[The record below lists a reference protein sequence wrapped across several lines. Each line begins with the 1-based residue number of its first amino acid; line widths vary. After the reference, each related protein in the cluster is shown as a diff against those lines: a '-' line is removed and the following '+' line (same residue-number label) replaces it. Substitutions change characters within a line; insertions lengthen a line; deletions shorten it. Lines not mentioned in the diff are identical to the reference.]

1 MSDIVE
7 RLRERLAEADEA
19 NRRVSDE
26 NAKLREALNKIV
38 IQEHKAL
45 MYSLSVLNAD
55 RGKPKPNGDLSKW
68 DVLAREFVQNA
79 FEQMQKHQ
87 LEFNEELMCMI
98 VRSEVD
104 FELHQTV
111 LFFPEMNCCDMR
123 GAINFAK
130 RTDPKVKRI
139 VTVSGGKLDTVYYYD
154 DDEEEPGWCVNR
166 SFVGKGRQWQR

>member
-1 MSDIVE
+1 MSDKELIAALRAENE
-7 RLRERLAEADEA
+7 RLRGEVVD
-19 NRRVSDE
+19 
-26 NAKLREALNKIV
+26 ALI
-38 IQEHKAL
+38 
-45 MYSLSVLNAD
+45 
-55 RGKPKPNGDLSKW
+55 
-68 DVLAREFVQNA
+68 A

-98 VRSEVD
+98 VRSEAD

-139 VTVSGGKLDTVYYYD
+139 VTVSGGKLDTIYYYDD
-154 DDEEEPGWCVNR
+154 DDEEEPGWYVNR
-166 SFVGKGRQWQR
+166 WFVGRGIQWQR

>member
-1 MSDIVE
+1 MSDKELIAALCAENE
-7 RLRERLAEADEA
+7 RLRGEVVD
-19 NRRVSDE
+19 
-26 NAKLREALNKIV
+26 ALI
-38 IQEHKAL
+38 
-45 MYSLSVLNAD
+45 
-55 RGKPKPNGDLSKW
+55 
-68 DVLAREFVQNA
+68 A

-139 VTVSGGKLDTVYYYD
+139 VTVSGGKLDTIYYYDD
-154 DDEEEPGWCVNR
+154 DDEEEPGWYVNR
-166 SFVGKGRQWQR
+166 WFVGRGIQWQR

>member
-1 MSDIVE
+1 MSDKELIAALRAENE
-7 RLRERLAEADEA
+7 RLRGEVVD
-19 NRRVSDE
+19 
-26 NAKLREALNKIV
+26 ALI
-38 IQEHKAL
+38 
-45 MYSLSVLNAD
+45 
-55 RGKPKPNGDLSKW
+55 
-68 DVLAREFVQNA
+68 A

-139 VTVSGGKLDTVYYYD
+139 VTVSGGKLDTIYYYDD
-154 DDEEEPGWCVNR
+154 DDEEEPGWYVNR
-166 SFVGKGRQWQR
+166 WFVGRGKRWQR

>member
-1 MSDIVE
+1 MSDKELIAALRAENE
-7 RLRERLAEADEA
+7 RLRGEVVD
-19 NRRVSDE
+19 
-26 NAKLREALNKIV
+26 ALI
-38 IQEHKAL
+38 
-45 MYSLSVLNAD
+45 
-55 RGKPKPNGDLSKW
+55 
-68 DVLAREFVQNA
+68 A

-123 GAINFAK
+123 GAINFAQ

-139 VTVSGGKLDTVYYYD
+139 ITVCGENMDAIYYYD
-154 DDEEEPGWCVNR
+154 DDEDEEEPGWYVNR
-166 SFVGKGRQWQR
+166 WFVGRGKRWQRWWR

>member
-1 MSDIVE
+1 MSDKELIAALCAENE
-7 RLRERLAEADEA
+7 RLRGEVVD
-19 NRRVSDE
+19 
-26 NAKLREALNKIV
+26 ALI
-38 IQEHKAL
+38 
-45 MYSLSVLNAD
+45 
-55 RGKPKPNGDLSKW
+55 
-68 DVLAREFVQNA
+68 A

-98 VRSEVD
+98 VMSEAD

-139 VTVSGGKLDTVYYYD
+139 VTVSGGKLDTIYYYDDD
-154 DDEEEPGWCVNR
+154 DDEEEPGWYVNR
-166 SFVGKGRQWQR
+166 WFVGRGIQWQR

>member
-1 MSDIVE
+1 MSDKELIAALRAENE
-7 RLRERLAEADEA
+7 RLRGEVVD
-19 NRRVSDE
+19 
-26 NAKLREALNKIV
+26 ALI
-38 IQEHKAL
+38 
-45 MYSLSVLNAD
+45 
-55 RGKPKPNGDLSKW
+55 
-68 DVLAREFVQNA
+68 A

-139 VTVSGGKLDTVYYYD
+139 VTVSGGKLDTIYYYD
-154 DDEEEPGWCVNR
+154 DDDEEEEPGWYVNR
-166 SFVGKGRQWQR
+166 WFVGRGKRWQRWWR

>member
-1 MSDIVE
+1 MSDKELIAALRAENE
-7 RLRERLAEADEA
+7 RLRGEVVD
-19 NRRVSDE
+19 
-26 NAKLREALNKIV
+26 ALI
-38 IQEHKAL
+38 
-45 MYSLSVLNAD
+45 
-55 RGKPKPNGDLSKW
+55 
-68 DVLAREFVQNA
+68 A

-139 VTVSGGKLDTVYYYD
+139 VTVSGGKLDTIYYYD
-154 DDEEEPGWCVNR
+154 DDDEEEEEPGWYVNR
-166 SFVGKGRQWQR
+166 WFVGRGIQWQR

>member
-1 MSDIVE
+1 MSDKELIAALCAENE
-7 RLRERLAEADEA
+7 RLRGEVVD
-19 NRRVSDE
+19 
-26 NAKLREALNKIV
+26 ALI
-38 IQEHKAL
+38 
-45 MYSLSVLNAD
+45 
-55 RGKPKPNGDLSKW
+55 
-68 DVLAREFVQNA
+68 A

-98 VRSEVD
+98 VRSEAD

-139 VTVSGGKLDTVYYYD
+139 VTVSGGKLDTIYYYDD
-154 DDEEEPGWCVNR
+154 DDEEEPGWYVNR
-166 SFVGKGRQWQR
+166 WFVGRGIQWQR